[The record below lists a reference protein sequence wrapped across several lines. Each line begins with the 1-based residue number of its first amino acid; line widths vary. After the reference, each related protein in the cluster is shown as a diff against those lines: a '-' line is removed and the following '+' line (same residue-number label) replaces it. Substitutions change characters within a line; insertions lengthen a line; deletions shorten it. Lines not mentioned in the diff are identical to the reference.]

1 MDSSLEL
8 QRYKKLVMLAG
19 GASVATAVLFI
30 IIKLVVWMISSSTVI
45 FASLTDSIFD
55 LLASLV
61 NLLALKFSLA
71 PPDKEHRFGHHK
83 SQALASLAQAAFI
96 GGSSVLL
103 VVHGIERCLHPQG
116 VLYLD
121 LAIIVS
127 VVSIVITVLL
137 VILQTYVYSL
147 TKSEAIS
154 ADRLHYLSDV
164 TLNIGV
170 LVALALSYYGYMW
183 ADGLFASLIG
193 LFIMKGAYEIGFRA
207 VQTLLDKSLGKNS
220 LKKIIKAIHSV
231 GEVKSIHDLKT
242 HRAGPMV
249 YIQGHL
255 VLDGNMN
262 LFKAH
267 DIVDEI
273 EKKIRVDFPDS
284 EIVLH
289 MEPDTKSTYD
299 DVVFF
304 DSEDDKTE

>member
-1 MDSSLEL
+1 MNSSVEL
-8 QRYKKLVMLAG
+8 QRYKKLVMIAG
-19 GASVATAVLFI
+19 GASVATAILFI
-30 IIKLVVWMISSSTVI
+30 IIKFVVWVISSSTVI

-61 NLLALKFSLA
+61 NLLALKFSLS
-71 PPDKEHRFGHHK
+71 PPDKEHRYGHHK

-103 VVHGIERCLHPQG
+103 VIHGIERCLHPQG

-127 VVSIVITVLL
+127 VISIVITVLL
-137 VILQTYVYSL
+137 VLLQTYVYRL
-147 TKSEAIS
+147 TRSEAIS

-170 LVALALSYYGYMW
+170 LLALALSYYGYLW

-193 LFIMKGAYEIGFRA
+193 LFIMKGAYVIGFRA
-207 VQTLLDKSLGKNS
+207 VQTLLDKSLGRDS
-220 LKKIIKAIHSV
+220 IKKIINAIHSI
-231 GEVKSIHDLKT
+231 GDVKSVHDLKT

-255 VLDGNMN
+255 VLDGNLD

-273 EKKIRVDFPDS
+273 EKKIRIDFPDA
-284 EIVLH
+284 EIILH
-289 MEPDTKSTYD
+289 MEPDTQSTYE

-304 DSEDDKTE
+304 DSAEDKTE

>member
-1 MDSSLEL
+1 MNSSVEL
-8 QRYKKLVMLAG
+8 QRYKKLVMIAG
-19 GASVATAVLFI
+19 GASVATAILFI
-30 IIKLVVWMISSSTVI
+30 IIKLVVWIISSSTVI

-103 VVHGIERCLHPQG
+103 VVHGIERCIHPQG

-127 VVSIVITVLL
+127 VISIVITVLL
-137 VILQTYVYSL
+137 VLLQTYVYRL
-147 TKSEAIS
+147 TRSEAIS

-164 TLNIGV
+164 TLNVGV
-170 LVALALSYYGYMW
+170 LLALALSYYGYLW

-193 LFIMKGAYEIGFRA
+193 LYIMKGAYVIGFRA
-207 VQTLLDKSLGKNS
+207 VQTLLDKSLGRNS
-220 LKKIIKAIHSV
+220 IKKIINAIHSV
-231 GEVKSIHDLKT
+231 GDVKSIHDLKT

-255 VLDGNMN
+255 VLDGNMD

-273 EKKIRVDFPDS
+273 EKRIRIDFPDA
-284 EIVLH
+284 EIILH
-289 MEPDTKSTYD
+289 MEPDTQSTYE

-304 DSEDDKTE
+304 DSAEDKTE

>member
-1 MDSSLEL
+1 MNSSVEL
-8 QRYKKLVMLAG
+8 QRYKKLVMIAG
-19 GASVATAVLFI
+19 GASVATAILFI
-30 IIKLVVWMISSSTVI
+30 IIKFVVWVISSSTVI

-61 NLLALKFSLA
+61 NLLALKFSLS
-71 PPDKEHRFGHHK
+71 PPDKEHRYGHHK

-103 VVHGIERCLHPQG
+103 VIHGIERCLHPQG

-127 VVSIVITVLL
+127 VISIVITVLL
-137 VILQTYVYSL
+137 VLLQTYVYRL
-147 TKSEAIS
+147 TRSEAIS

-170 LVALALSYYGYMW
+170 LLALALSYYGYLW

-193 LFIMKGAYEIGFRA
+193 LFIMKGAYVIGFRA
-207 VQTLLDKSLGKNS
+207 VQTLLDKSLGRDS
-220 LKKIIKAIHSV
+220 IKKIINAIHSI
-231 GEVKSIHDLKT
+231 GDVKSVHDLKT

-255 VLDGNMN
+255 VLDGNMD

-273 EKKIRVDFPDS
+273 EKKIRIDFPDA
-284 EIVLH
+284 EIILH
-289 MEPDTKSTYD
+289 MEPDTQSTYE

-304 DSEDDKTE
+304 DSAEDKTE

>member
-1 MDSSLEL
+1 MNSSVEL
-8 QRYKKLVMLAG
+8 QRYKKLVMIAG
-19 GASVATAVLFI
+19 GASVATAILFI
-30 IIKLVVWMISSSTVI
+30 IIKFVVWVISSSTVI

-61 NLLALKFSLA
+61 NLLALKFSLS
-71 PPDKEHRFGHHK
+71 PPDKEHRYGHHK

-103 VVHGIERCLHPQG
+103 VIHGIERCLHPQG

-127 VVSIVITVLL
+127 VISIVITVLL
-137 VILQTYVYSL
+137 VLLQTYVYRL
-147 TKSEAIS
+147 TRSEAIS

-170 LVALALSYYGYMW
+170 LLALALSYYGYLW

-193 LFIMKGAYEIGFRA
+193 LFIMKGAYVIGFRA
-207 VQTLLDKSLGKNS
+207 VQTILDKSLGRDS
-220 LKKIIKAIHSV
+220 IKKIINAIHSI
-231 GEVKSIHDLKT
+231 GDVKSVHDLKT

-255 VLDGNMN
+255 VLDGNMD

-273 EKKIRVDFPDS
+273 EKKIRIDFPDA
-284 EIVLH
+284 EIILH
-289 MEPDTKSTYD
+289 MEPDTQSTYE

-304 DSEDDKTE
+304 DSAEDKTE

>member
-1 MDSSLEL
+1 MNSSVEL
-8 QRYKKLVMLAG
+8 QRYKKLVMIAG
-19 GASVATAVLFI
+19 GASVATAILFI
-30 IIKLVVWMISSSTVI
+30 IIKFVVWVISSSTVI

-61 NLLALKFSLA
+61 NLLALKFSLS
-71 PPDKEHRFGHHK
+71 PPDKEHRYGHHK

-103 VVHGIERCLHPQG
+103 VIHGIERCLHPQG

-127 VVSIVITVLL
+127 VISIVITVLL
-137 VILQTYVYSL
+137 VLLQTYVYRL
-147 TKSEAIS
+147 TRSEAIS

-170 LVALALSYYGYMW
+170 LLALALSYYGYLW

-193 LFIMKGAYEIGFRA
+193 LFIMKGAYVIGFRA
-207 VQTLLDKSLGKNS
+207 VQTLLDKSLGRDS
-220 LKKIIKAIHSV
+220 IKKIINAIHSI
-231 GEVKSIHDLKT
+231 GDVKSVHDLKT

-255 VLDGNMN
+255 VLDGNMD

-273 EKKIRVDFPDS
+273 EKKIRIDFSDA
-284 EIVLH
+284 EIILH
-289 MEPDTKSTYD
+289 MEPDTQSTYE

-304 DSEDDKTE
+304 DSAEDKTE

>member
-1 MDSSLEL
+1 MNSSVEL
-8 QRYKKLVMLAG
+8 QRYKKLVMIAG
-19 GASVATAVLFI
+19 GASVATAILFI
-30 IIKLVVWMISSSTVI
+30 IIKFVVWVISSSTVI

-61 NLLALKFSLA
+61 NLLALKFSLS
-71 PPDKEHRFGHHK
+71 PPDKEHRYGHHK

-103 VVHGIERCLHPQG
+103 VIHGIERCLHPQG

-127 VVSIVITVLL
+127 VISIVITVLL
-137 VILQTYVYSL
+137 VLLQTYVYRL
-147 TKSEAIS
+147 TRSEAIS

-170 LVALALSYYGYMW
+170 LLALALSYYGYLW

-193 LFIMKGAYEIGFRA
+193 LFIMKGAYVIGFRA
-207 VQTLLDKSLGKNS
+207 VQTLLDKSLGRDS
-220 LKKIIKAIHSV
+220 IKKIINAIHSI
-231 GEVKSIHDLKT
+231 GDVKSVHDLKT

-255 VLDGNMN
+255 VLDGNMD

-273 EKKIRVDFPDS
+273 EKKIRIDFPDA
-284 EIVLH
+284 EIILH
-289 MEPDTKSTYD
+289 MEPDTQSTYE

-304 DSEDDKTE
+304 DAAEDKTE

>member
-1 MDSSLEL
+1 MNSSVEL
-8 QRYKKLVMLAG
+8 QRYKKLVMIAG
-19 GASVATAVLFI
+19 GASVATAILFI
-30 IIKLVVWMISSSTVI
+30 IIKFVVWVISSSTVI

-61 NLLALKFSLA
+61 NLLALKFSLS
-71 PPDKEHRFGHHK
+71 PPDKEHRYGHHK

-103 VVHGIERCLHPQG
+103 VIHGIERCLHPQG

-127 VVSIVITVLL
+127 VISIVITVLL
-137 VILQTYVYSL
+137 VLLQTYVYRL
-147 TKSEAIS
+147 TRSEAIS

-170 LVALALSYYGYMW
+170 LLALALSYYGYLW

-193 LFIMKGAYEIGFRA
+193 LFIMKGAYVIGFRA
-207 VQTLLDKSLGKNS
+207 VQTLLDKSLGRDS
-220 LKKIIKAIHSV
+220 IKKIINAIHSI
-231 GEVKSIHDLKT
+231 GDVKSVHDLKT

-255 VLDGNMN
+255 VLDGNMD

-273 EKKIRVDFPDS
+273 EKKIRIDFPDS
-284 EIVLH
+284 EIILH
-289 MEPDTKSTYD
+289 MEPDTQSTYE

-304 DSEDDKTE
+304 DSAEDKTE

>member
-1 MDSSLEL
+1 MNSSVEL

-19 GASVATAVLFI
+19 GASVATAILFI
-30 IIKLVVWMISSSTVI
+30 IIKLVVWIISSSTVI

-137 VILQTYVYSL
+137 VLLQTYVYRL

-170 LVALALSYYGYMW
+170 LLALALSYYGYLW
-183 ADGLFASLIG
+183 ADGLFASL
-193 LFIMKGAYEIGFRA
+193 R
-207 VQTLLDKSLGKNS
+207 
-220 LKKIIKAIHSV
+220 
-231 GEVKSIHDLKT
+231 
-242 HRAGPMV
+242 
-249 YIQGHL
+249 
-255 VLDGNMN
+255 
-262 LFKAH
+262 
-267 DIVDEI
+267 
-273 EKKIRVDFPDS
+273 
-284 EIVLH
+284 
-289 MEPDTKSTYD
+289 
-299 DVVFF
+299 
-304 DSEDDKTE
+304 

>member
-1 MDSSLEL
+1 MNSSVEL
-8 QRYKKLVMLAG
+8 QRYKKLVMIAG
-19 GASVATAVLFI
+19 GASVATAILFI
-30 IIKLVVWMISSSTVI
+30 IIKFVVWVISSSTVI

-61 NLLALKFSLA
+61 NLLALKFSLS
-71 PPDKEHRFGHHK
+71 PPDKEHRYGHHK

-103 VVHGIERCLHPQG
+103 VIHGIERCLHPQG

-127 VVSIVITVLL
+127 VISIVITVLL
-137 VILQTYVYSL
+137 VLLQTYVYRL
-147 TKSEAIS
+147 TRSEAIS

-170 LVALALSYYGYMW
+170 LLALALSYYGYLW

-193 LFIMKGAYEIGFRA
+193 LFIMKGAYVIGFRA
-207 VQTLLDKSLGKNS
+207 VQTLLDKSLGRDS
-220 LKKIIKAIHSV
+220 IKKIINAIHSI
-231 GEVKSIHDLKT
+231 GDVKSVHDLKT

-255 VLDGNMN
+255 VLDGNMD

-273 EKKIRVDFPDS
+273 EKKIRIDFPDA
-284 EIVLH
+284 EIILH
-289 MEPDTKSTYD
+289 MEPDSQSTYE

-304 DSEDDKTE
+304 DSAEDKTE

>member
-1 MDSSLEL
+1 MNSSVEL
-8 QRYKKLVMLAG
+8 QRYKKLVMIAG
-19 GASVATAVLFI
+19 GASVATAILFI
-30 IIKLVVWMISSSTVI
+30 IIKFVVWVISSSTVI

-61 NLLALKFSLA
+61 NLLALKFSLS
-71 PPDKEHRFGHHK
+71 PPDKEHRYGHHK

-103 VVHGIERCLHPQG
+103 VIHGIERCLHPQG

-127 VVSIVITVLL
+127 VISIVITVLL
-137 VILQTYVYSL
+137 VLLQTYVYRL
-147 TKSEAIS
+147 TRIEAIS
-154 ADRLHYLSDV
+154 ADRLQYLSDV

-170 LVALALSYYGYMW
+170 LLALALSYYGYLW

-193 LFIMKGAYEIGFRA
+193 LFIMKGAYVIGFRA
-207 VQTLLDKSLGKNS
+207 VQTLLDKSLGRDS
-220 LKKIIKAIHSV
+220 IKKIINAIHSI
-231 GEVKSIHDLKT
+231 GDVKSVHDLKT

-255 VLDGNMN
+255 VLDGNMD

-273 EKKIRVDFPDS
+273 EKKIRIDFPDA
-284 EIVLH
+284 EIILH
-289 MEPDTKSTYD
+289 MEPDTQSTYE

-304 DSEDDKTE
+304 DSAEDKTE